1 MCEVA
6 TFEMQGSVVRVT
18 LSLIGPGII
27 SVFGIAFL
35 AAWSYDRRRPYLV
48 LLAAACALFALG
60 ASSQILYWPRDTG
73 LNAMVSGA
81 LYTCAVIAA
90 VEGVLSRS
98 GRAFGLWIDIAIFAA
113 FSLALW
119 YFFYVD
125 RSLLARIYV
134 QNFGYGLLL
143 CVAALRLSQLRHG
156 RVVDRILFW
165 TLFLFGLHFFPRTV
179 FTVGVSPP
187 TGEPAFADSVFW
199 QTLQLSLAVLGAA
212 SAMATLAAAVSDLID
227 DLRRERDLDHLTGLL
242 NRRGF
247 ETEIA
252 APMRR
257 APEGGALI
265 LCDVDHF
272 KSINDTFGHDVG
284 DVVLQEIG
292 TILRRTARKGDLV
305 GRWGGEEFAVFL
317 PDASRS
323 DAAECAERLRQ
334 TIANSRIPGLD
345 DRSVTASFGVATI
358 REAGDWAA
366 LYKLADSRL
375 YVAKA
380 SGRDRTVD
388 RGMSAERS
396 PREPVA

>member
-1 MCEVA
+1 VCEVA
-6 TFEMQGSVVRVT
+6 AFEMQGSVVRVT

-143 CVAALRLSQLRHG
+143 CVAALRLSQLRRG

-187 TGEPAFADSVFW
+187 SGEPAFADSVFW

-212 SAMATLAAAVSDLID
+212 SAMATLAAAVSDLTD

-358 REAGDWAA
+358 REAGDWAS

-388 RGMSAERS
+388 RGMSADRS

>member
-143 CVAALRLSQLRHG
+143 CVAALRLSQLRRG

-187 TGEPAFADSVFW
+187 AGEPAFADSVFW

-257 APEGGALI
+257 APAGGALI

-388 RGMSAERS
+388 RGMSADRS
-396 PREPVA
+396 LREPVA

>member
-1 MCEVA
+1 
-6 TFEMQGSVVRVT
+6 MQGSVVRVT

-143 CVAALRLSQLRHG
+143 CVAALRLSQLRRG

-187 TGEPAFADSVFW
+187 AGEPAFADSVFW

-257 APEGGALI
+257 APAGGALI

-388 RGMSAERS
+388 RGMSADRS
-396 PREPVA
+396 LREPVA

>member
-1 MCEVA
+1 
-6 TFEMQGSVVRVT
+6 MQGSVVRVT

-143 CVAALRLSQLRHG
+143 CVAALRLSQLRRG

-187 TGEPAFADSVFW
+187 AGEPAFADSVFW

-358 REAGDWAA
+358 HEAGDWAA

>member
-1 MCEVA
+1 MP
-6 TFEMQGSVVRVT
+6 GSVVRVT

-27 SVFGIAFL
+27 GVFGLAFL
-35 AAWSYDRRRPYLV
+35 AAWSYDRRRPYLA

-60 ASSQILYWPRDTG
+60 ATSQILYWPRDTG

-90 VEGVLSRS
+90 VEGVLIRS
-98 GRAFGLWIDIAIFAA
+98 GRALGWWIDVVIFAA
-113 FSLALW
+113 FSLALY

-125 RSLLARIYV
+125 RNLLARIYV

-143 CVAALRLSQLRHG
+143 CVAALRLAQLRHG

-165 TLFLFGLHFFPRTV
+165 TLLLFGLHFFPRTV
-179 FTVGVSPP
+179 FTVGASPP
-187 TGEPAFADSVFW
+187 SGGPLAFADSVFW

-212 SAMATLAAAVSDLID
+212 LAMAILAAAVSDLID

-247 ETEIA
+247 EAEIA

-257 APEGGALI
+257 APEGASLI

-317 PDASRS
+317 PDASLA

-345 DRSVTASFGVATI
+345 TRPVTASFGVATI

-375 YVAKA
+375 YLAKA
-380 SGRDRTVD
+380 AGRDRTVD
-388 RGMSAERS
+388 CGM
-396 PREPVA
+396 

>member
-1 MCEVA
+1 M
-6 TFEMQGSVVRVT
+6 
-18 LSLIGPGII
+18 SLIGPGII
-27 SVFGIAFL
+27 GVFGLAFL
-35 AAWSYDRRRPYLV
+35 AAWSYDRRRPYLA
-48 LLAAACALFALG
+48 LLAATCALFALG

-90 VEGVLSRS
+90 VEGVLIRS
-98 GRAFGLWIDIAIFAA
+98 SRAFGLWIDVAIFAA
-113 FSLALW
+113 FSLALY

-143 CVAALRLSQLRHG
+143 CVAALRLAQLRHG

-165 TLFLFGLHFFPRTV
+165 TLLLFGLHFFPRTV
-179 FTVGVSPP
+179 FTVGASPP
-187 TGEPAFADSVFW
+187 SGGPLAVADSVFW

-212 SAMATLAAAVSDLID
+212 LAMAILAAAVSDLID

-247 ETEIA
+247 EAEIA

-257 APEGGALI
+257 APEGAALI

-284 DVVLQEIG
+284 DAVLQEIG
-292 TILRRTARKGDLV
+292 AILRRTARKGDLV

-388 RGMSAERS
+388 RGMSADRS

>member
-1 MCEVA
+1 M
-6 TFEMQGSVVRVT
+6 
-18 LSLIGPGII
+18 SLIGPGII

-143 CVAALRLSQLRHG
+143 CVAALRLSQLRRG

-187 TGEPAFADSVFW
+187 AGEPAFADSVFW

-358 REAGDWAA
+358 HEAGDWAA

>member
-143 CVAALRLSQLRHG
+143 CVAALRLSQLRRG

-292 TILRRTARKGDLV
+292 TILRKTARKGDLV

-334 TIANSRIPGLD
+334 TIASSRIPGLD

-388 RGMSAERS
+388 RGMSADRS
-396 PREPVA
+396 LREPVA

>member
-1 MCEVA
+1 M
-6 TFEMQGSVVRVT
+6 
-18 LSLIGPGII
+18 IGPGII
-27 SVFGIAFL
+27 GVFGVAFL
-35 AAWSYDRRRPYLV
+35 AAWSYDRRRPYLA

-90 VEGVLSRS
+90 VEGVLIRS
-98 GRAFGLWIDIAIFAA
+98 SRAFGLWIDVAIFAA
-113 FSLALW
+113 FSLALY

-143 CVAALRLSQLRHG
+143 CVAALRLAHLRHG

-165 TLFLFGLHFFPRTV
+165 TLLLFGLHFFPRTV

-187 TGEPAFADSVFW
+187 SGGPLVFADSVFW

-212 SAMATLAAAVSDLID
+212 LAMAILAAAVSDLID

-247 ETEIA
+247 EEEIA

-257 APEGGALI
+257 APEGASLI

-284 DVVLQEIG
+284 DVVLKEIG
-292 TILRRTARKGDLV
+292 AILRKTARKGDLV

-317 PDASRS
+317 PDASLS
-323 DAAECAERLRQ
+323 DATECAERLRQ

-345 DRSVTASFGVATI
+345 TRPVTASFGVATI
-358 REAGDWAA
+358 REAGDWTA

-375 YVAKA
+375 YLAKA

-388 RGMSAERS
+388 RGM
-396 PREPVA
+396 

>member
-1 MCEVA
+1 VCEVT

-81 LYTCAVIAA
+81 LYTCAVLAA

-143 CVAALRLSQLRHG
+143 CVAALRLSQLRRG

-187 TGEPAFADSVFW
+187 AGEPAFADSVFW

-252 APMRR
+252 VPMRR

-396 PREPVA
+396 LREPVA

>member
-1 MCEVA
+1 MP
-6 TFEMQGSVVRVT
+6 GSVVRVT

-27 SVFGIAFL
+27 GVFGVAFL
-35 AAWSYDRRRPYLV
+35 AAWSYDRRRPYLG

-60 ASSQILYWPRDTG
+60 AASQILYWPRDTG

-90 VEGVLSRS
+90 VEGVLIRS
-98 GRAFGLWIDIAIFAA
+98 SRAFGWWIDVAIFAA
-113 FSLALW
+113 FSLALY

-143 CVAALRLSQLRHG
+143 CVAALRLAHLRHG

-165 TLFLFGLHFFPRTV
+165 TLLLFGLHFFPRTV
-179 FTVGVSPP
+179 FTVGASPP
-187 TGEPAFADSVFW
+187 SGGPLAVADSVFW

-212 SAMATLAAAVSDLID
+212 LAMAILAAAVSDLID

-247 ETEIA
+247 EAEIA

-257 APEGGALI
+257 APEGAALI

-284 DVVLQEIG
+284 DAVLQEIG
-292 TILRRTARKGDLV
+292 AILRRTARKGDLV

-317 PDASRS
+317 PDTSLSEAT
-323 DAAECAERLRQ
+323 ACAERLRQ
-334 TIANSRIPGLD
+334 TIRQSKISGLD
-345 DRSVTASFGVATI
+345 TRPVTASFGVATT

-366 LYKLADSRL
+366 LYKTADSRL
-375 YVAKA
+375 YRAKA
-380 SGRDRTVD
+380 AGRDRTVD
-388 RGMSAERS
+388 RGCS
-396 PREPVA
+396 PAAR

>member
-1 MCEVA
+1 MP
-6 TFEMQGSVVRVT
+6 GSVVRVT

-27 SVFGIAFL
+27 GVFGFAFL
-35 AAWSYDRRRPYLV
+35 AAWSYDRRRPYLA

-60 ASSQILYWPRDTG
+60 ATSQILYWPRDTG

-90 VEGVLSRS
+90 VEGVLIRS
-98 GRAFGLWIDIAIFAA
+98 GRAFGWWIDVAIFAA
-113 FSLALW
+113 FSLALY

-143 CVAALRLSQLRHG
+143 CVAALRLAQLRHG

-165 TLFLFGLHFFPRTV
+165 TLLLFGLHFFPRTV

-187 TGEPAFADSVFW
+187 SGGPLAFADSVFW

-212 SAMATLAAAVSDLID
+212 LAMAILAAAVSDLID

-247 ETEIA
+247 EAEIA

-257 APEGGALI
+257 APEGASLI

-317 PDASRS
+317 PDASLS

-345 DRSVTASFGVATI
+345 TRPVTASFGVATI

-375 YVAKA
+375 YLAKA
-380 SGRDRTVD
+380 AGRDRTVD
-388 RGMSAERS
+388 RGI
-396 PREPVA
+396 